1 MKRKEI
7 TLTFVLEAEDESF
20 FPDAEQL
27 ASGIV
32 EGIPREWFDAETP
45 GDEYMIWDIVSADR
59 PPVEDV
65 TVFVSLMGG
74 AFPGAIEGDIRVY
87 DDYDN
92 ALIRPTHPGWV
103 LFAEVPV
110 QHIATTTS
118 YDEGDTTT

>member
-1 MKRKEI
+1 M
-7 TLTFVLEAEDESF
+7 TDT
-20 FPDAEQL
+20 
-27 ASGIV
+27 
-32 EGIPREWFDAETP
+32 
-45 GDEYMIWDIVSADR
+45 
-59 PPVEDV
+59 V
-65 TVFVSLMGG
+65 TVFVRLMGG